1 MLQTIFETAVTKFS
15 NLLLAV
21 SLCCLIFMM
30 GHVVLDVFLKFAFN
44 APLIGTLET
53 VSYYY
58 MVGAVFLPLGAVE
71 LKKEHVHVDLFIQFF
86 SPRFRL
92 VALCSANLLGIVY
105 FGGLFYQTL
114 LDAITSFGYKETIM
128 SNYLFYVWPS
138 RWALPIGFLA
148 MALALMLSTTYL
160 FNKRLTHSPQA
171 TDPEDDLV
179 E

>member
-1 MLQTIFETAVTKFS
+1 MLKFFDRIVS
-15 NLLLAV
+15 AISSTLLNISLVCLLL
-21 SLCCLIFMM
+21 MM
-30 GHVVLDVFLKFAFN
+30 GHVVLDVFMKFTFN
-44 APLIGTLET
+44 SPIIGTLET

-58 MVGAVFLPLGAVE
+58 MVGAVFLPLAAVE

-86 SPRFRL
+86 SPRFRQFIL
-92 VALCSANLLGIVY
+92 VLVHLLGIAY

-114 LDAITSFGYKETIM
+114 IDAIASFGYKETIM

-148 MALALMLSTTYL
+148 MALALLLSTFYSI
-160 FNKRLTHSPQA
+160 RDGS
-171 TDPEDDLV
+171 DDQDETL

>member
-1 MLQTIFETAVTKFS
+1 MLKFFDRIVNAIS
-15 NLLLAV
+15 STLLNISLVCLLL
-21 SLCCLIFMM
+21 MM
-30 GHVVLDVFLKFAFN
+30 GHVVLDVFMKFTFN
-44 APLIGTLET
+44 SPIIGTLET

-58 MVGAVFLPLGAVE
+58 MVGAVFLPLAAVE

-86 SPRFRL
+86 SPRFRQFIL
-92 VALCSANLLGIVY
+92 VLVHLLGIAY

-114 LDAITSFGYKETIM
+114 IDAIASFGYKETIM

-148 MALALMLSTTYL
+148 MALALLLSTFYSI
-160 FNKRLTHSPQA
+160 RDGS
-171 TDPEDDLV
+171 DDQDETL

>member
-1 MLQTIFETAVTKFS
+1 MLQTVFDTAVTKFS
-15 NLLLAV
+15 NLLLNV
-21 SLCCLIFMM
+21 SLCCLILMM

-86 SPRFRL
+86 SPRLRL
-92 VALCSANLLGIVY
+92 ITLCIANLLGIFY

-114 LDAITSFGYKETIM
+114 LDAIASFGYKETIM

-148 MALALMLSTTYL
+148 MALALILSTTYL
-160 FNKRLTHSPQA
+160 FNKKSTHSPQV
-171 TDPEDDLV
+171 TGPEDDLV